1 MADLNQTRASRSLAG
16 RAAIVTG
23 AGSAADGIG
32 NGRAAALLLAEAG
45 CAVLCADLSGA
56 AAARTAA
63 MVLSDGPGRRAVA
76 VQADVSD
83 EAACKLL
90 VERAVKEFGRL
101 DVLVNN
107 VGIGGAAGTAVDV
120 DLAAWERG
128 MRVNVAS
135 MVMMAKYA
143 IPEMVKGKEGAQ
155 CKGAIVNIG
164 SVAGLRGGTPSLLY
178 PTSKG
183 AVVNMTVGC
192 PVLTLSEAELDSAPW
207 RLITRRMESG

>member
-1 MADLNQTRASRSLAG
+1 MALDQTRASRSLAG
-16 RAAIVTG
+16 KAAIVTG

-45 CAVLCADLSGA
+45 CAVLCADVSLA
-56 AAARTAA
+56 AAERTAA
-63 MVLSDGPGRRAVA
+63 MVRADGLGRRAVA
-76 VQADVSD
+76 ARADVAD
-83 EAACKLL
+83 EAACRRL
-90 VERAVKEFGRL
+90 VELAVAEFGRL

-107 VGIGGAAGTAVDV
+107 VGVGGAAGTAVEV
-120 DLAAWERG
+120 DMAAWEAG

-143 IPEMVKGKEGAQ
+143 IPAMVRGKEGAQ

-183 AVVNMTVGC
+183 AVVNMTV
-192 PVLTLSEAELDSAPW
+192 
-207 RLITRRMESG
+207 